1 MEKITRFSVKYP
13 VTVLMIIIGI
23 VLMGYISYDK
33 LGTDLLPNLNN
44 PKLFIELQAGEQP
57 PEEIEK
63 QYVDNIESQVS
74 RLDGVISV
82 SSICKVGSSKIDIE
96 YSWNQ
101 DMDAAFLELQKVITR
116 FSQNDNIDEL
126 NISRYDPNSEPIM
139 LIAMSHTST
148 SDMNELRKT
157 AQNYVRNELIRIEGI
172 ADIQLAGQEE
182 EEVVIRTDNYLLQA
196 YNITADEIVSK
207 INSLN
212 RNVSGGSITQNGYQY
227 NVKGIKI
234 IDKLDDIS
242 NIIIGFKEENYTESN
257 TSTIDKFPIYL
268 KDIATVEMA
277 NKEPDNI
284 VIYNGKRCLSISVY
298 KETKYNTVKAVER
311 LSNCLK
317 NIEKALPGYE
327 FHIVN
332 NQGSFISEAIGE
344 VKKSALI
351 GILLAIIILFIF
363 LKRINSTII
372 VSISIPI
379 SIIATFNLMFFN
391 NLTINIMTLG
401 GLALGAGMLVDNAI
415 VVIENI
421 FRNIENGMSP
431 KNAAIKGTAEVGGAI
446 TASTV
451 TTIVVFL
458 PIVYLQGASGELFKD
473 QAWTVAFSLF
483 SSLFVAI
490 LVIPMLSSRFIKKID
505 IVEKK
510 KVKHF
515 EWYGNLLGKLLDNK
529 GKVILLS
536 FLLII
541 ITVILTPYIG
551 SDFIPK
557 TEGKEFTVNIT
568 LEDGS
573 KLSKTKE
580 VSSNVER
587 IIKSLIKTD
596 IDFIY
601 THIGPNTISGTDK
614 SVLEDNNNS
623 YIKVKLKNDS
633 HLDIDNL
640 ITQLD
645 KSLNSNSSIKYEFT
659 GSESTIASIMGTEEA
674 PIVVEIRG
682 ENLNILEDISKQILS
697 KIYEVEELYDISN
710 SIEKGTPEVDIKIDR
725 LQAGILNLDVN
736 SVSSQV
742 KDLLSGKSAGTLE
755 TEGELK
761 NIKISL
767 PEVDIAKLEEME
779 IKSGTKSYRLDEIA
793 DISLNY
799 SPKQILRVNQSRIA
813 KISAQINK
821 GIALDKVVQKVNEK
835 INEVNFPANYKAII
849 SGEEAKRKE
858 SFNNLAFALILS
870 IILVY
875 MVMASQFESLVH
887 PFTILLTIP
896 LAGVGSLL
904 AFILLGKSLNI
915 MAYIGIIMLA
925 GIAVNNSI
933 ILVDAINRLKS
944 KDLPLENAIIQAGM
958 QRIRPIIMTSL
969 TTILALLPLT
979 LGFGE
984 SASLRSPMAIAV
996 IGGLITSTIL
1006 TLVVIP
1012 CFYLVVERLFS
1023 KNN

>member
-13 VTVLMIIIGI
+13 VSVLMIILGI
-23 VLMGYISYDK
+23 ILLGYISYDK

-74 RLDGVISV
+74 RLEGVTSV
-82 SSICKVGSSKIDIE
+82 SSICKVGSSKIDVE
-96 YSWNQ
+96 YSWDQ
-101 DMDAAFLELQKVITR
+101 DMDAAFLELQKVVTK
-116 FSQNDNIDEL
+116 FSQDDNINEL
-126 NISRYDPNSEPIM
+126 NISRYDPNSDPVM
-139 LIAMSHTST
+139 LIAMSHNSI

-172 ADIQLAGQEE
+172 ADLQIAGQEE
-182 EEVVIRTDNYLLQA
+182 EEVIVKTDNYLLQA
-196 YNITADEIVSK
+196 YGISADDIVNK

-212 RNVSGGSITQNGYQY
+212 RNVSGGSITHDGAQY
-227 NVKGIKI
+227 TVKGVKV
-234 IDKLDDIS
+234 IDNIEDIS
-242 NIIIGFKEENYTESN
+242 NIIVGFKEEES
-257 TSTIDKFPIYL
+257 TSGDDGAKDKFPVYL
-268 KDIATVEMA
+268 KDVATVKMA

-284 VIYNGKRCLSISVY
+284 VVYNGKRCIGLSIY
-298 KETKYNTVKAVER
+298 KETKYNTVKAVEQ
-311 LSNCLK
+311 LSLSLK
-317 NIEKALPGYE
+317 DIEKALPGYE
-327 FHIVN
+327 FHIID
-332 NQGSFISEAIGE
+332 NQGLFISEAIGE
-344 VKKSALI
+344 VKESALF
-351 GILLAIIILFIF
+351 GILLAMIILFVF
-363 LKRINSTII
+363 LRRINTTLI

-391 NLTINIMTLG
+391 HLTINIMTLG

-415 VVIENI
+415 VVMENI
-421 FRNIENGMSP
+421 FRNLEQGMSP
-431 KNAAIKGTAEVGGAI
+431 KDAAIKGTAEVGGAI
-446 TASTV
+446 TASTI

-473 QAWTVAFSLF
+473 QAWTVAFSLL

-505 IVEKK
+505 IKEEKK
-510 KVKHF
+510 TNHF
-515 EWYGNLLGKLLDNK
+515 EWYGGLLSRVLNHKW
-529 GKVILLS
+529 KVIGFS
-536 FLLII
+536 FLLVAATAMLI
-541 ITVILTPYIG
+541 PYVG
-551 SDFIPK
+551 SDFMPK
-557 TEGKEFTVNIT
+557 TEGKEFTVNIR
-568 LEDGS
+568 LEEGS
-573 KLSKTKE
+573 KLEKTKE
-580 VSSNVER
+580 VSNNVEQ
-587 IIKSLIKTD
+587 IIKTLIKD
-596 IDFIY
+596 EIEFIY
-601 THIGPNTISGTDK
+601 THVGPSTTTGTDK
-614 SVLEDNNNS
+614 SVLEDDNSS
-623 YIKVKLKNDS
+623 YIKVKLKEDS
-633 HLDIDNL
+633 NLSVDNIIAHLN
-640 ITQLD
+640 
-645 KSLNSNSSIKYEFT
+645 KSLNNNASVDFEFLR
-659 GSESTIASIMGTEEA
+659 SESALSSVMGTEEA
-674 PIVVEIRG
+674 PIIVEIRG
-682 ENLNILEDISKQILS
+682 ENLDILEELS
-697 KIYEVEELYDISN
+697 EQMLAKMTAIDELYDVST
-710 SIEKGTPEVDIKIDR
+710 SFEKGAPEVDIKIDR
-725 LQAGILNLDVN
+725 LKAGILSLDVN
-736 SVSSQV
+736 SVTSQV
-742 KDLLSGKSAGTLE
+742 KDLLSGKNAGSLD

-761 NIKISL
+761 DININL
-767 PEVDIAKLEEME
+767 PEVSISKLEEME
-779 IKSGTKSYRLDEIA
+779 VRSGTKAYRLDEIA

-799 SPKQILRVNQSRIA
+799 SPKQILRTNQSRVA

-821 GIALDKVVQKVNEK
+821 GIALDKVVKK
-835 INEVNFPANYKAII
+835 INEKMKEISFPANYRAKIG
-849 SGEEAKRKE
+849 GEEAKRKE
-858 SFNNLAFALILS
+858 SFGNLAFALILS

-925 GIAVNNSI
+925 GIAVNDSI

-944 KDLPLENAIIQAGM
+944 KGIALKDAIVQAGM

-996 IGGLITSTIL
+996 IGGLITSTLL

-1012 CFYLVVERLFS
+1012 CFYLVIERLFS